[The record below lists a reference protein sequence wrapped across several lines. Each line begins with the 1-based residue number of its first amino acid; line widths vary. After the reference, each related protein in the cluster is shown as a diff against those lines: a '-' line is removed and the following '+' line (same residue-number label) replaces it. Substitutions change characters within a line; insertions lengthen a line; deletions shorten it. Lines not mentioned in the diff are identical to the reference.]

1 MKDINL
7 ILAELQRIQGLT
19 DVQALAEGITDRD
32 ALIES
37 IEDHL
42 DCVAMAL
49 ALEEPE
55 EKSWDGSDNSVDGV
69 YIEPTYCEYDD
80 SGNPIEEED

>member
-7 ILAELQRIQGLT
+7 ILAELQRIQALT

-49 ALEEPE
+49 ALEPQEQ
-55 EKSWDGSDNSVDGV
+55 SWDGSDNSVDGV
-69 YIEPTYCEYDD
+69 YIEPNYCRYDD